1 MHRRIAGALVLVLR
15 QLGLPYAAALFMHAS
30 LGTAV
35 TAQYAAITA
44 SRQAAH
50 KRQAAR
56 ASGSAATAEAAVEA
70 DACGRLLVALQ
81 AESFSSGMWDAA
93 AIGQGL
99 DLVQLEVWYTT
110 APCPAD
116 IEGYPLRHA
125 AFCSTAHNKCRR
137 TWQSTAIYTL
147 YIHCRGL
154 MRVNEKTAELSSLVE
169 QLSSGCLSCRRR
181 QKRISTTA

>member
-56 ASGSAATAEAAVEA
+56 AAGTSCAAAPAEAAVEA
-70 DACGRLLVALQ
+70 DACRRLLIALQ

-99 DLVQLEVWYTT
+99 DPMQLEVWNTI
-110 APCPAD
+110 APCPANLD
-116 IEGYPLRHA
+116 GTLSDMLH
-125 AFCSTAHNKCRR
+125 FSSTAH
-137 TWQSTAIYTL
+137 
-147 YIHCRGL
+147 
-154 MRVNEKTAELSSLVE
+154 
-169 QLSSGCLSCRRR
+169 
-181 QKRISTTA
+181 

>member
-1 MHRRIAGALVLVLR
+1 VLR

-56 ASGSAATAEAAVEA
+56 ASGAATTAEAAVEA
-70 DACGRLLVALQ
+70 DACSRLLIALQ

-99 DLVQLEVWYTT
+99 DLVQLEVWYKR
-110 APCPAD
+110 APCPAN
-116 IEGYPLRHA
+116 IEGYPLSHA
-125 AFCSTAHNKCRR
+125 AVLFHSSQQMQAYVAEYCNLHSV
-137 TWQSTAIYTL
+137 YTL
-147 YIHCRGL
+147 QRPCEG
-154 MRVNEKTAELSSLVE
+154 E
-169 QLSSGCLSCRRR
+169 
-181 QKRISTTA
+181 